1 MKRKVT
7 LIAVIVFIVVGIIAI
22 AIFYPSPKENETK
35 GSISADC
42 PVHVYQV
49 GEIFEIGCSV
59 PPSGSCSFSDS
70 KGCIYNVNNVGDSDI
85 SEGDNVIVLAE
96 IIGGEIQYLDVGIPE

>member
-1 MKRKVT
+1 MKRRVT

-22 AIFYPSPKENETK
+22 AFFYPKPEENETK

-42 PVHVYQV
+42 PVRVYQV
-49 GEIFEIGCSV
+49 GEILEIGCSV
-59 PPSGSCSFSDS
+59 PASGSCSFSDS
-70 KGCIYNVNNVGDSDI
+70 KGCIYHVNNVGNQDI

-96 IIGGEIQYLDVGIPE
+96 IIGGQIQYLDVDIPE